1 MSLDILTF
9 VSSSRNTIQDEFFPK
24 EYDKLRKDK
33 KKKKKR
39 VTSKLEL
46 NNEIRI
52 NRR

>member
-33 KKKKKR
+33 KKR

>member
-33 KKKKKR
+33 KKKKR